1 MLLEK
6 TLNTLEY
13 YVIKEMLAELTSCE
27 IARELIRNLQ
37 PMTDLEAVET
47 ALRETEDAV
56 LFIIK
61 RGMPPLSGVKDI
73 RRAIRRGAS
82 GGMMSFS
89 ELLSVSA
96 ILRACRRTINYAAS
110 VEDDTKNSILEYI
123 SQLTENRYLEEEIN
137 HCIVSEEEIADEAS
151 PELYTIRRQI
161 LSAQNSIKE
170 KLNDML
176 HSSKYAKSIQDAVVT
191 MRGDRYCIPVKTEFR
206 GEIQGIVHD
215 TSSSGQTLFV

>member
-61 RGMPPLSGVKDI
+61 RGMPPAV
-73 RRAIRRGAS
+73 RC
-82 GGMMSFS
+82 
-89 ELLSVSA
+89 E
-96 ILRACRRTINYAAS
+96 
-110 VEDDTKNSILEYI
+110 
-123 SQLTENRYLEEEIN
+123 RY
-137 HCIVSEEEIADEAS
+137 
-151 PELYTIRRQI
+151 P
-161 LSAQNSIKE
+161 
-170 KLNDML
+170 
-176 HSSKYAKSIQDAVVT
+176 KSDSTPGLQA
-191 MRGDRYCIPVKTEFR
+191 G
-206 GEIQGIVHD
+206 
-215 TSSSGQTLFV
+215 